1 MVLTRAF
8 ACGLPAIASDI
19 PGYREVLDPA
29 VSASVPPGDVAALV
43 DAVCGLVADEP
54 SRERMGQAAREL
66 AIEHYSWPGIARR
79 LVEIY
84 EQITGIV
91 SGEAQAA

>member
-8 ACGLPAIASDI
+8 ACGLPAVASDI

-29 VSASVPPGDVAALV
+29 ASVSVPAGDVAALV
-43 DAVCGLVADEP
+43 DAVCGLVTDAP
-54 SRERMGQAAREL
+54 RRERMGQAAREL
-66 AIEHYSWPGIARR
+66 AIARYSWPGIARR

-84 EQITGIV
+84 EQVTGIV
-91 SGEAQAA
+91 GGEAQAA